1 MGCPAFL
8 GSDGN
13 TERVYAMKTV
23 EVVEVVEV
31 SAVVTAATDA
41 GMKLAVAVKAAT
53 PKKINVEITGK
64 DPGGKRQLRANK
76 AAART
81 AANEAMGISRAVPA
95 YLRRLAAPAVD
106 LGLIAAGYKTKSQL
120 TLKPAA
126 EANLAAAIKAVNAT
140 AKK

>member
-1 MGCPAFL
+1 
-8 GSDGN
+8 
-13 TERVYAMKTV
+13 MKTV
-23 EVVEVVEV
+23 EVVEVEV

-53 PKKINVEITGK
+53 PKKLAVEITGK

-76 AAART
+76 TAARA
-81 AANEAMGISRAVPA
+81 AANEALGITRSVPA
-95 YLRRLAAPAVD
+95 YLRKLAAPAVD
-106 LGLIAAGYKTKSQL
+106 LGLLSAGYKTASQL

-126 EANLAAAIKAVNAT
+126 EANLMAAIKAVNTA